1 MSPWPLFCQQLV
13 NGLTIGAIYALIAV
27 GYTMVYGVIQLIN
40 FAHGEVF
47 MVGAYLALTVC
58 LLVGAS
64 HALTGIALVALCLVM
79 AVVAMAGCG
88 LLGWGIERVAYRP
101 LRPRPDNCLT
111 PVGASRDGHTP
122 RLTALITAIG
132 VSFFLQNAVMLVY
145 GATDRRFPA
154 LVPPLRWEVGGATV
168 TVLQVVIVATGTV
181 LMIAVQGLV
190 MGTKLGTAMRA
201 TAQDHKA
208 CWLLGIP
215 VDRII
220 VITFILGSVLAA
232 IGGIL
237 FGLYYNTIN
246 FHDGYLTGLKAFTAA
261 VLGGIGNI
269 PGAMV
274 GGVVLG
280 VLEGLGAGYLSSQWK
295 NVFAFVVL
303 VGLLLFKPT
312 GLLGERVA
320 ERA

>member
-1 MSPWPLFCQQLV
+1 MTGGQLFLQQLA
-13 NGLTIGAIYALIAV
+13 NGLTIGAIYALIAL

-47 MVGAYLALTVC
+47 VVGAYLGLTL
-58 LLVGAS
+58 LLVLGV
-64 HALTGIALVALCLVM
+64 HQPLTGLPLLGVLGAAGVA
-79 AVVAMAGCG
+79 AMLGCG
-88 LLGWGIERVAYRP
+88 LLGVGMERLAYRP
-101 LRPRPDNCLT
+101 LRQ
-111 PVGASRDGHTP
+111 AP
-122 RLTALITAIG
+122 RLSALITAIG
-132 VSFFLQNAVMLVY
+132 LSFFLQNILMLAY

-154 LVPPLRWEVGGATV
+154 LIPPLRWEIAGATI
-168 TVLQVVIVATGTV
+168 TILQVVIWSLSAV
-181 LMIAVQGLV
+181 LMVAVQWVV
-190 MGTKLGTAMRA
+190 MRTKLGQAMRA
-201 TAQDHKA
+201 TAQDPKA
-208 CWLLGIP
+208 CALLGIP
-215 VDRII
+215 VNGVVAVTF
-220 VITFILGSVLAA
+220 VIGSSLGAV
-232 IGGIL
+232 GGML

-261 VLGGIGNI
+261 VLGGIGNV
-269 PGAMV
+269 PGAMI
-274 GGVVLG
+274 GGLVLG

>member
-1 MSPWPLFCQQLV
+1 
-13 NGLTIGAIYALIAV
+13 LTIGSIYALIAL

-47 MVGAYLALTVC
+47 MVGAYLALAVC
-58 LLVGAS
+58 LVIPTSPPLDGASLVGVVAS
-64 HALTGIALVALCLVM
+64 CAAA
-79 AVVAMAGCG
+79 AMAGCG
-88 LLGWGIERVAYRP
+88 LLGFGIERAAYRP
-101 LRPRPDNCLT
+101 LRPRPAERANRFGQT
-111 PVGASRDGHTP
+111 SR
-122 RLTALITAIG
+122 LNALITAIG
-132 VSFFLQNAVMLVY
+132 MSFVLQNAVMLAF

-154 LVPPLRWEVGGATV
+154 LVPLVRWELGGVTV
-168 TVLQVVIVATGTV
+168 TLLQLLIWGSAAALMVALQVV
-181 LMIAVQGLV
+181 V
-190 MGTKLGTAMRA
+190 MSTTLGKAMRA
-201 TAQDHKA
+201 TAQDPQA

-220 VITFILGSVLAA
+220 AITFVIGSSLAA
-232 IGGIL
+232 VGGML

-261 VLGGIGNI
+261 VLGGIGNV

-274 GGVVLG
+274 GGIVLG
-280 VLEGLGAGYLSSQWK
+280 LLEGLGAGYLSSQWK
-295 NVFAFVVL
+295 NAFAFVVL

>member
-1 MSPWPLFCQQLV
+1 MTSLQLFCQQLA
-13 NGLTIGAIYALIAV
+13 NGLTIGAIYALIAL

-47 MVGAYLALTVC
+47 MVGAYLALTV
-58 LLVGAS
+58 LLVLGMA
-64 HALTGIALVALCLVM
+64 HPVVGLPLLAVLLAC
-79 AVVAMAGCG
+79 AVVAMGGCG
-88 LLGWGIERVAYRP
+88 LLGYGIERLAYRP
-101 LRPRPDNCLT
+101 LRPRPAEST
-111 PVGASRDGHTP
+111 SRGGQAP

-132 VSFFLQNAVMLVY
+132 MSFFLQNAVMLLY
-145 GATDRRFPA
+145 GATDRQFPA
-154 LVPPLRWEVGGATV
+154 LIPLLRWEIGGTTV
-168 TVLQVVIVATGTV
+168 TLLQLIIWMTSGMLMVA
-181 LMIAVQGLV
+181 LQILV
-190 MGTKLGTAMRA
+190 MSTKLGKAMRA
-201 TAQDHKA
+201 TAQDPQA
-208 CWLLGIP
+208 CRLLGIP

-220 VITFILGSVLAA
+220 AVTFVIGSALAA
-232 IGGIL
+232 VGGML
-237 FGLYYNTIN
+237 FGLYYNTIT

-280 VLEGLGAGYLSSQWK
+280 ILEGLGAGYLAAQWK

-303 VGLLLFKPT
+303 VAILLFKPM
-312 GLLGERVA
+312 GLFGERVA